1 MKDSNERSKT
11 AEEMFIKHFDVFRT
25 GLHRASMDHYLE
37 TGKLS
42 GNMLLSA
49 RECLKEYADQEV
61 ARLVPSKVKEEE
73 IVPCEKLCGRDECV
87 YKCNYPKVINPVASS
102 QEETIEE
109 MEAKFAQA
117 SNKIIGEAP
126 VIKTYVASHTGG
138 KIIIPDIDTPKNRI
152 LSRAMTLISEEDTV
166 IGCEV
171 FEELKSLMDGS
182 HTEEM
187 ESQDELW
194 MQVMVES
201 HAIEMIGVSKV
212 IRKLKERY
220 DISPKI

>member
-1 MKDSNERSKT
+1 MGIFGEHYYRMGLEQGYKDW
-11 AEEMFIKHFDVFRT
+11 IKESTKPLDTDSLRELYAKHVQLNCKEGDEAFTDEYV
-25 GLHRASMDHYLE
+25 LWLE
-37 TGKLS
+37 
-42 GNMLLSA
+42 
-49 RECLKEYADQEV
+49 
-61 ARLVPSKVKEEE
+61 SKV
-73 IVPCEKLCGRDECV
+73 
-87 YKCNYPKVINPVASS
+87 S
-102 QEETIEE
+102 
-109 MEAKFAQA
+109 
-117 SNKIIGEAP
+117 
-126 VIKTYVASHTGG
+126 SHTEG